1 MIAIDRPNTY
11 VVSPGFERRR
21 LFLPFR
27 YKQDEAGMD
36 EFLGNLE
43 FRSYKENLSMTFE
56 LMFRNYPVMI

>member
-21 LFLPFR
+21 LSLPFR
-27 YKQDEAGMD
+27 YKQDEAGMED
-36 EFLGNLE
+36 FLGNTG
-43 FRSYKENLSMTFE
+43 FRNYKENLSMTFE